1 LVDNQGR
8 QKLLIG
14 SYLGMV
20 SLYEM
25 LLEECKLMGG
35 MKGNIILDTHT
46 WVEGVYFT
54 SLRDEK
60 SSLFP

>member
-35 MKGNIILDTHT
+35 MKGNIILDTHM
-46 WVEGVYFT
+46 GGGG
-54 SLRDEK
+54 
-60 SSLFP
+60 LFYIFER